1 VTTPFFLMIHRHR
14 LRVSEA
20 IQVRRDQLDLKRL
33 PLWLARLSVERP
45 VAGHGLRATK
55 HAFEGPWL

>member
-1 VTTPFFLMIHRHR
+1 MIHRHR

-20 IQVRRDQLDLKRL
+20 IQVRRDQLNLERL
-33 PLWLARLSVERP
+33 RLWLARLKNNLSVEHP
-45 VAGHGLRATK
+45 IAGHGLRAIK